1 MSDEP
6 QVGIV
11 LVSHSGPVAE
21 SVAELA
27 RGLAAGGVTAPS
39 RRREGCR
46 TAGWAPAPS

>member
-1 MSDEP
+1 MSDGK

-27 RGLAAGGVTAPS
+27 RGWPPVD
-39 RRREGCR
+39 RRPRSPQPVVRPRVGSGPVR
-46 TAGWAPAPS
+46 S